1 MAVNTRFD
9 CHDSI
14 LMARFAL
21 ERAVRAGLDAD
32 RIARTAGVP
41 AWREGGEG
49 TRVSSRYCLR
59 VWELIE
65 RETGDPDIAL
75 RVSDESTTGEFGL
88 LEYLFLSAATL
99 GDALDACVRH
109 TGSLTT
115 SYRFRVAR
123 RDEQEVCY
131 EVLSGVEDCRGRE
144 LLIQA
149 TFALLVGRARAAT
162 RYPVVPARVS
172 FRQTAPADL
181 ATVVELF
188 GTRAID
194 FGDPADAL
202 TLRSADLALP
212 MKSAD
217 PELTAVLLAYAA
229 TLPATPEVGVTW
241 LEQLGDAIDLALADG
256 AATLEVVARRLL
268 TSPRS
273 LQRRLAEAG
282 TTWRREVDH
291 ARRRRLQRAEHL
303 PRAQQAEF
311 LGYADPASLRRAV
324 QRWRDHADPDP
335 G

>member
-1 MAVNTRFD
+1 MNTRSD

-21 ERAVRAGLDAD
+21 ERAARAGLDPD
-32 RIARTAGVP
+32 RIARLAGVP

-49 TRVSSRYCLR
+49 TRVSPRYCLR

-99 GDALDACVRH
+99 GDALDACVRY

-115 SYRFRVAR
+115 SYSFRVAER
-123 RDEQEVCY
+123 SDEEIRFQ
-131 EVLSGVEDCRGRE
+131 VLSGVEDCRGRE
-144 LLIQA
+144 LLVQA
-149 TFALLVGRARAAT
+149 AFALLVGRGRAST
-162 RYPVVPARVS
+162 RYPLVPTAVT
-172 FRQTAPADL
+172 FRQAAPADP
-181 ATVVELF
+181 ATVIELF
-188 GTRAID
+188 GTRTVD
-194 FGDPADAL
+194 FGNVADSV
-202 TLRSADLALP
+202 TLRTADLALP
-212 MKSAD
+212 MKTAD

-241 LEQLGDAIDLALADG
+241 LEQLGEALDGALADG

-282 TTWRREVDH
+282 TTWRREVDR
-291 ARRRRLQRAEHL
+291 ARRRRLQAAEHL

-324 QRWRDHADPDP
+324 QRWRERDDS
-335 G
+335 